1 MSTAKSKLLLYLK
14 GAAMGAADVVPGVSG
29 GTIAFISGIYEEL
42 LQSIRSINL
51 EALRILRREGLN
63 ACWQHINGSF
73 LLVLFAGILTSVFS
87 LAHLVSYALEAHPI
101 LVWSFFF
108 GLIVASVIYIS
119 RQLPALRW
127 QESLALILGSISA
140 VSIGF
145 SPPLQVSG
153 DGLVVFL
160 SGALAICA
168 MILPGISGSFILV
181 LIGMYSVIIDAVT
194 EQNWLLLALF
204 ALGCGC
210 GLMLFSRFLSWCLA
224 HFHSVTM
231 ALLTGFLL
239 GSLTIVWPWKEALE
253 IAIDRHGKEI
263 VLSHRL
269 LMPGEFGELT
279 GTDPQTALAV
289 CLMIFG
295 VVLVLGLEYLGSRS
309 RGRA

>member
-1 MSTAKSKLLLYLK
+1 MSNAKSTLLLYLK

-51 EALRILRREGLN
+51 AALGVLRRDGIK
-63 ACWQHINGSF
+63 AFWQHINGTF

-108 GLIVASVIYIS
+108 GLIIASVIYIS
-119 RQLPALRW
+119 RHFEALRW
-127 QESLALILGSISA
+127 QEAIALVLGTTIA
-140 VSIGF
+140 VGIGF
-145 SPPLQVSG
+145 SPPLQLSG
-153 DGLVVFL
+153 ASLVVFL

-181 LIGMYSVIIDAVT
+181 LIGMYSVIIQAVT
-194 EQNWLLLALF
+194 EQDWMLLAIF

-210 GLMLFSRFLSWCLA
+210 GLMLFARFLSWCLA

-239 GSLTIVWPWKEALE
+239 GSLTIVWPWKEAME
-253 IAIDRHGKEI
+253 IAIDHHGNET

-279 GTDPQTALAV
+279 GTDPQTLLAV

-295 VVLVLGLEYLGSRS
+295 VVLVLGLEYIGSRS
-309 RGRA
+309 RRP